1 MFEKT
6 RNFLESINLPSGD
19 QYSLHSSE
27 KRFPDGSHFGI
38 EVPTVNDITTAQ
50 ALLEECK
57 YLGVTIN
64 RMIETYG
71 MFRHT
76 AAEIK
81 SFVKLCQDYSCELV
95 MSTGPRAVY
104 DTSATAKCD
113 DGKRIGYRLRGQEQ
127 LVRAIEDI
135 KRGIEL
141 GVQNFV
147 IYDEGLLWTLGKM
160 RAAQELPGHIRFK
173 VSAHCG
179 HANAAALKLL
189 ESIGA
194 DSINPVR
201 DLQLPMIA
209 SLRSA
214 VNIPIDCHVDCPPS
228 SGGFVRSYEAAEI
241 VRIAS
246 PVYLKTGNSVLS
258 RHGQGT
264 NAQDGKAMARQVAIV
279 SEMMQ
284 RYFPEAIQSPNK
296 QKKK

>member
-6 RNFLESINLPSGD
+6 RKFIESIDLPSGD
-19 QYSLHSSE
+19 LYNLPSSE
-27 KRFPDGSHFGI
+27 QKFPDGADFRI
-38 EVPTVNDITTAQ
+38 EVPTVNELTTAR
-50 ALLEECK
+50 ALLEECED
-57 YLGVTIN
+57 LEVTVN
-64 RMIETYG
+64 RITETYG

-76 AAEIK
+76 ATEIK
-81 SFVKLCQDYSCELV
+81 YLVKLCLDYGCELV

-104 DTSATAKCD
+104 DTSATACSN

-141 GVQNFV
+141 GVENFV

-160 RAAQELPGHIRFK
+160 RTAQEIPAHIRFK

-179 HANAAALKLL
+179 HANGAAFKLL

-214 VNIPIDCHVDCPPS
+214 VDIPIDCHVDCPPS
-228 SGGFVRSYEAAEI
+228 SGGFVRSYEAPEI
-241 VRIAS
+241 VRIAA
-246 PVYLKTGNSVLS
+246 PVYLKTGNSALS
-258 RHGQGT
+258 RHGQVT
-264 NAQDGKAMARQVAIV
+264 NSQDGKAMARQVAIV

-284 RYFPEAIQSPNK
+284 RYFPAAIQSP
-296 QKKK
+296 KKK